1 MLTLPLLISLTFL
14 VSILSIS
21 IALDTISST
30 QFLKDGHTIVSSGG
44 MFEMGFF
51 SPANSHNR
59 YVGIW
64 YNQIPTRTVVWVAN
78 RDTPLTNTSSVVLK
92 IVDPGRL
99 ALVDDANTSNIWYTN
114 TSRLVQNPIAKLLDS
129 GNLVVTD
136 ANDENPENFLWQS
149 FDHPTDTLLPGMK
162 LGTNF
167 VTGLETTVSSW
178 KSENNPGTGE
188 YKLWLDPV
196 GYPQLIIRKGIKEVF
211 RTGPWNGVRWSGLS
225 GMVKRRNIAEIFVI
239 INMKEASV
247 SFKVYNNRINS
258 SILLRMVL
266 SNSGSADLCIW
277 AGGGWNLIRKSATDV
292 CDKYG
297 SCGTY
302 GRCDS
307 NIYPNCRCLDR
318 CLPRDPGA
326 WGRGDFSGGC
336 VRRTLLKNCQNGSL
350 SSSDGFL
357 KYSGVKL
364 PDTRFSAFNTSMNLQ
379 ECRQVCLKNCSCM
392 AYSSLDISNGQNG
405 CLLWFRDLIDIS
417 AVPSD
422 GFDQDLYIRMASSE
436 LGNNSLLILVFS
448 PVRLHGMN
456 LL

>member
-51 SPANSHNR
+51 SPANSQNR

-99 ALVDDANTSNIWYTN
+99 ALVDDANTSI
-114 TSRLVQNPIAKLLDS
+114 SDASDEKAE
-129 GNLVVTD
+129 NL
-136 ANDENPENFLWQS
+136 LWQS
-149 FDHPTDTLLPGMK
+149 FDHPTDTLLPGINSGRISLLVLK
-162 LGTNF
+162 QLYRHGR
-167 VTGLETTVSSW
+167 
-178 KSENNPGTGE
+178 
-188 YKLWLDPV
+188 
-196 GYPQLIIRKGIKEVF
+196 YPQLIIRKGIKEVF

-277 AGGGWNLIRKSATDV
+277 AGGGWNLIRKAATDV

-318 CLPRDPGA
+318 FLARNPGA

-392 AYSSLDISNGQNG
+392 AYSSLDISNGENG

-422 GFDQDLYIRMASSE
+422 GFDQDLYIRMGLPPS
-436 LGNNSLLILVFS
+436 
-448 PVRLHGMN
+448 
-456 LL
+456 